1 MSVGMI
7 YPNPKNIKLR
17 ITVILFVLLST
28 APLCFMILVDI
39 YNSFWRRDIFNII
52 RHSTIVGPF
61 FGGLFKMFIM
71 LYKTETAKALMDEID
86 KDYQKFC
93 KLPKHYT
100 KIIDIRIADNIFY
113 SEKCWVLTVVTC
125 TMVFPGTAVVSTMYN
140 CLFSDCHKVMIHH
153 VEIPYTEPETSYQ
166 SPVYELMFIYM
177 LYVCALFIITFVGLD
192 GFFGL
197 CVNHACLKME
207 LYCKAV
213 EEALGGDDEVLM
225 RNALVEVIRE
235 QNRTARYT
243 ELIQE
248 TFNIWLGII
257 LLATMIQI
265 GTCMFKLIE
274 GGDMDFKYIVF
285 TIGIIIHI
293 YLPCSYSAKL
303 KDMSTST
310 ATLIYCAGW
319 ESVPS
324 KTIRRMTQFMI
335 ARAQIPTEITAINI
349 LIFDMSLFVRIMN
362 SSYSMYTLLRS

>member
-1 MSVGMI
+1 
-7 YPNPKNIKLR
+7 
-17 ITVILFVLLST
+17 
-28 APLCFMILVDI
+28 
-39 YNSFWRRDIFNII
+39 
-52 RHSTIVGPF
+52 
-61 FGGLFKMFIM
+61 MFIM

-235 QNRTARYT
+235 QNRTAR
-243 ELIQE
+243 
-248 TFNIWLGII
+248 
-257 LLATMIQI
+257 
-265 GTCMFKLIE
+265 
-274 GGDMDFKYIVF
+274 
-285 TIGIIIHI
+285 
-293 YLPCSYSAKL
+293 
-303 KDMSTST
+303 
-310 ATLIYCAGW
+310 
-319 ESVPS
+319 
-324 KTIRRMTQFMI
+324 
-335 ARAQIPTEITAINI
+335 
-349 LIFDMSLFVRIMN
+349 
-362 SSYSMYTLLRS
+362 